1 VAIAEPSPLADAP
14 TQETGSLPR
23 VPERSRR
30 RATATLKQLAPGRYL
45 AIEDA
50 GEVILLPLAA
60 EVTRLGRSPG
70 ADVVLDDRSVS
81 RRHALIAIRGD
92 AAVILDDRSLNGVRV
107 NGVRVGEAALRDGD
121 TIAIGQVSLSYVEV
135 ATDGSRQAGGAPPG
149 KVEL

>member
-1 VAIAEPSPLADAP
+1 VTIAEPSPRADAP
-14 TQETGSLPR
+14 TQETGPLPR

-81 RRHALIAIRGD
+81 RRHALVAIRAD
-92 AAVILDDRSLNGVRV
+92 AAVILDDRSLNGVHV
-107 NGVRVGEAALRDGD
+107 NGVRVAEARLRDGD
-121 TIAIGQVSLSYVEV
+121 TIAIGRVMLRYLEV
-135 ATDGSRQAGGAPPG
+135 AADGSGRALG
-149 KVEL
+149 